1 MQASINGLTGR
12 IEFDEGKRNN
22 FKLDLL
28 KLKKEQLVKVGHW
41 KSNAGI
47 NITDPQAFYETNV
60 NNITLIVMTRV
71 VCIVFYNSSFQVY
84 LFVFVF
90 KFGMGIDFN

>member
-22 FKLDLL
+22 FKIDLL

-47 NITDPQAFYETNV
+47 NITDPQAFYETTV

-71 VCIVFYNSSFQVY
+71 VCIVVYNRCFFFFKVF
-84 LFVFVF
+84 FVFF
-90 KFGMGIDFN
+90 FNLLWE